1 MKKFTILCAALMT
14 GMMLFAQETTAMKG
28 AYTVGATDGNDYKSL
43 ADAVKDFDTKTIE
56 GDVTFLITTDLTE
69 TVNAGI
75 INTTDFTLTIRPDKD
90 EDRVITYTTELDNDG
105 PSGNVVIGGDMTKII
120 NEKGQAIPFA
130 TTPTKNVVIDGAA
143 EGKDIRRLSIIGTGA
158 GGRTVSIYG
167 KVENIVVKN
176 CIIKHTRVGSAKSST
191 YAIEIRPEKGTD
203 NTPMGLVVENCHL
216 EVSVAQN
223 AQVIVFNGSQKATAA
238 GLPTNTTIRDCEIVS
253 NARGIFFN
261 GAKNVDVEGCTFR
274 IAKGAPGYL
283 AHGIYG
289 YALSGVINV
298 KGNKFIENGTQNVSA
313 GDYGI
318 QSITASGGAT
328 VWNIE
333 NNYFAGYDALGAVA
347 EKNIKLCAVRCGD
360 SCVVRHNT
368 FYMPKLTNVPAT
380 PAMSATPISLLYLAG
395 AKTNLV
401 QNNIFVCDEDVANV
415 SLIRGSLTDN
425 TTGNRFYCKE
435 GNAVIVAGAEICKD
449 FAALETAY
457 AAQAATSKW
466 VNVNFTDAAKGDL
479 SLTGASDGDVNL
491 GVARLAD
498 VTKDIN
504 GKDRDETTYAGAY
517 EGKSL
522 ANPTAIDNA
531 EIDAAAKKVVRN
543 GQVYIVRDGVM
554 YDMMGNVV
562 E

>member
-1 MKKFTILCAALMT
+1 MKKITILCTALMA
-14 GMMLFAQETTAMKG
+14 GMTLFAQETTAMKG
-28 AYTVGATDGNDYKSL
+28 AYTVGTADGNDYKTL
-43 ADAVKDFDTKTIE
+43 ADAVKDFDTKTVE

-90 EDRVITYTTELDNDG
+90 EDRVITYTTVPDNEG
-105 PSGNVVIGGDMTKII
+105 PSGNLVIGGDMTKD
-120 NEKGQAIPFA
+120 IPFA

-143 EGKDIRRLSIIGTGA
+143 EGKDTRRLSIIGTA
-158 GGRTVSIYG
+158 TGGRTIVVYG
-167 KVENIVVKN
+167 KVENAAIKN
-176 CIIKHTRVGSAKSST
+176 CIIKHTRITGT
-191 YAIEIRPEKGTD
+191 NYALEIRTEQTAGGTITDAKKTD
-203 NTPMGLVVENCHL
+203 NTPVGLVVDNCFM
-216 EVSVAQN
+216 EVIGSVNTQA
-223 AQVIVFNGSQKATAA
+223 IVFNGAAKKTAA
-238 GLPTNTTIRDCEIVS
+238 GVPTNTTIRNCEIVS
-253 NARGIFFN
+253 NLRGVFFN
-261 GAKNVDVEGCTFR
+261 GAKDVNIEGCTFR
-274 IAKGAPGYL
+274 IAKASASML
-283 AHGIYG
+283 AHGILG
-289 YALSGVINV
+289 NVQTGVINV
-298 KGNKFIENGTQNVSA
+298 KGNKFIENGTQNVYP
-313 GDYGI
+313 GDFGI

-368 FYMPKLTNVPAT
+368 FYMPKLTNAPAT
-380 PAMSATPISLLYLAG
+380 PAMSAQPISLLYLAG

-435 GNAVIVAGAEICKD
+435 GNAVIVAGAEMCKD
-449 FAALETAY
+449 FAALESAY

-479 SLTGASDGDVNL
+479 SLTGESDGDVNL
-491 GVARLAD
+491 GVARLED
-498 VTKDIN
+498 VQKDIN
-504 GKDRDETTYAGAY
+504 GKDREATTYAGAF

-522 ANPTAIDNA
+522 TNPTAV
-531 EIDAAAKKVVRN
+531 EDADVEFTVEKIVRN

-554 YDMMGNVV
+554 YDMMGQVV

>member
-1 MKKFTILCAALMT
+1 MKKITILCTALMA
-14 GMMLFAQETTAMKG
+14 GMTLFAQETTAMKG
-28 AYTVGATDGNDYKSL
+28 AYTVGATDGNDYKTL

-90 EDRVITYTTELDNDG
+90 EDRVITYTTVPDNEG
-105 PSGNVVIGGDMTKII
+105 PSGNLVIGGDMTKD
-120 NEKGQAIPFA
+120 IPFA

-143 EGKDIRRLSIIGTGA
+143 EGKDTRRLSIIGTA
-158 GGRTVSIYG
+158 TGGRTVVVYG
-167 KVENIVVKN
+167 KVENAAIKN
-176 CIIKHTRVGSAKSST
+176 CIIKHTRTSKT
-191 YAIEIRPEKGTD
+191 NYALEIRTESNTD
-203 NTPMGLVVENCHL
+203 NAPIGLVVENCYL
-216 EVSVAQN
+216 EVIGSVNTQT
-223 AQVIVFNGSQKATAA
+223 VVFNGAAKKTAA
-238 GLPTNTTIRDCEIVS
+238 GVPTNTTIRNCEIVS
-253 NARGIFFN
+253 NLRGIFLN
-261 GAKNVDVEGCTFR
+261 GAMDVNIEGCTFR
-274 IAKGAPGYL
+274 LAKASAGYL
-283 AHGIYG
+283 AHGIMG
-289 YALSGVINV
+289 NSQAGVINV
-298 KGNKFIENGTQNVSA
+298 KGNKFIENGTANASA

-368 FYMPKLTNVPAT
+368 FYMPKLTNAPAT
-380 PAMSATPISLLYLAG
+380 PAMSSAPVSLLYLAG

-425 TTGNRFYCKE
+425 TTGNKFYCKE
-435 GNAVIVAGAEICKD
+435 GNAVIVAGAEMCKD

-457 AAQAATSKW
+457 ATQAATSKW

-479 SLTGASDGDVNL
+479 SLAGESDGDVNL
-491 GVARLAD
+491 GVARLED
-498 VTKDIN
+498 VQKDIN
-504 GKDRDETTYAGAY
+504 GKDREATTYAGAF

-522 ANPTAIDNA
+522 TNPTAVEDT
-531 EIDAAAKKVVRN
+531 DVKVVVDKIVRN
-543 GQVYIVRDGVM
+543 GQVYIVRDGVV
-554 YDMMGNVV
+554 YDMMGQVV